1 MTSQVPPNPI
11 LTTYQYWNWLNID
24 AETRR
29 QRALDN
35 TYMMFPTV
43 QNNPTSFSKMF
54 VNLISLITQ
63 IANTSYVFDK
73 INDLLFYANTWTG
86 LNTFDSIDTNSIT
99 TNTITATTLALSG
112 TQLDTP
118 LTPFY
123 TNLPVFYV
131 ANATSVTYGTKVGA
145 VGQIIYSAANNTI
158 FPSTANST
166 LTVTLSVGTWLLS
179 AEIFINNI
187 FSDRVFF
194 GFNTVANSDV
204 GMFCGYGPTSG
215 LNAGTIPGGLRLNT
229 IYTVTSGTPT
239 IYLMFR
245 GYNFGVAASNRVFTA
260 TRLA

>member
-1 MTSQVPPNPI
+1 MTSQVPPDPI

-54 VNLISLITQ
+54 VNLISIITQ

-73 INDLLFYANTWTG
+73 INDLLFYANTWTS
-86 LNTFDSIDTNSIT
+86 LNTFGSIDTGSIT

-112 TQLDTP
+112 TQLDTHI
-118 LTPFY
+118 TPFY

-131 ANATSVTYGTKVGA
+131 ANANNVTYGTKVGA
-145 VGQIIYSAANNTI
+145 IGQIIYSANNSSV
-158 FPSTANST
+158 FPSTPLGNLS
-166 LTVTLSVGTWLLS
+166 VTLSVGTWLLTGEVRIS
-179 AEIFINNI
+179 SI
-187 FSDRVFF
+187 FSDRAFM

-204 GMFCGYGPTSG
+204 GMFCGVGPITG
-215 LNAGTIPGGLRLNT
+215 IVVNGYIRLNT
-229 IYTVTSGTPT
+229 IYTVTSGTPI
-239 IYLMFR
+239 IYLMIR
-245 GYNFGVAASNRVFTA
+245 GYNLGLNARDRVITA